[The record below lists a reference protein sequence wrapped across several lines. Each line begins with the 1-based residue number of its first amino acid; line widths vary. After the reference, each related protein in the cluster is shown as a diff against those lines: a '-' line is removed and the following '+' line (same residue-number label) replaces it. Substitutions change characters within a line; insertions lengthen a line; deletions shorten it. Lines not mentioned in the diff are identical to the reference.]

1 MSFQIV
7 KIDEKN
13 KICGIEYN
21 GKTYF
26 VRYDYYMGR
35 FYCRDDEDNKYF
47 FPDIAGGMIPR
58 VLKYKTFSE
67 QVNSREFMLAFAKEM
82 VLEKR

>member
-13 KICGIEYN
+13 KTCEIEYN
-21 GKTYF
+21 GKTFF
-26 VRYDYYMGR
+26 VKYDYYMGR

-67 QVNSREFMLAFAKEM
+67 QVNSREFMLAFTNEM

>member
-13 KICGIEYN
+13 KPCGIKYN
-21 GKTYF
+21 GKTFF
-26 VRYDYYMGR
+26 VKYDYYMGR

-67 QVNSREFMLAFAKEM
+67 QVNSREFMLAFKNEM

>member
-1 MSFQIV
+1 MNYRVV
-7 KIDEKN
+7 KVDEKN
-13 KICGIEYN
+13 KTCEIEYG

-47 FPDIAGGMIPR
+47 FPDIAGGGMIAR

-67 QVNSREFMLAFAKEM
+67 QVNSREFMLAFTTEM
-82 VLEKR
+82 VRSG